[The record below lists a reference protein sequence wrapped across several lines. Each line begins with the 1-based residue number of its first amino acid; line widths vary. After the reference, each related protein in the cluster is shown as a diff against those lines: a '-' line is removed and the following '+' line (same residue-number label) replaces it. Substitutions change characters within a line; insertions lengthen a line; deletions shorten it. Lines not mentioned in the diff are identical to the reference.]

1 MRLRFTLAAS
11 VMGLAVAGVTLAR
24 QQPGDSSQ
32 ARVQGNGPVPAALGN
47 VRQLRA
53 QVAELRA
60 EVELA
65 DIEHEVDKAML
76 SEMMKAVEQAQWKE
90 ASKPIQPTDPNG
102 GRTQPADPE
111 GGRTRQTAPNGGRPA
126 ELLDALPGQKLREG
140 IAIVEAEVQ
149 NVKARFRERAVKL
162 HAMKFALAD
171 LEERLANGW
180 SR

>member
-1 MRLRFTLAAS
+1 MAEGSWIMRLRIMLAAA

-32 ARVQGNGPVPAALGN
+32 ARVQGNGAVPAAPGN
-47 VRQLRA
+47 VPQLRA

-60 EVELA
+60 EVELG
-65 DIEHEVDKAML
+65 DIQHEVDKAML

-90 ASKPIQPTDPNG
+90 ASKPIQQADPNG
-102 GRTQPADPE
+102 GRTAEHPE
-111 GGRTRQTAPNGGRPA
+111 
-126 ELLDALPGQKLREG
+126 ALTVQKFRDG
-140 IAIVEAEVQ
+140 IGIVEVEVQ
-149 NVKARFRERAVKL
+149 HMKERYRARAVKL